1 MNKILVLIFFFMFS
15 CTSNKEVKNSN
26 FSDEMNFDQFKLE
39 LDEYVKNK
47 PFPNMND

>member
-1 MNKILVLIFFFMFS
+1 MNKILILIFFFITS
-15 CTSNKEVKNSN
+15 CTSNKQIKNSN

-47 PFPNMND
+47 SFPNIND